1 MKTYLTSYLII
12 LLTSACSSIAF
23 SQTGP
28 GGVSSGTA
36 NLELWLDSKRINSD
50 GSNPTIGSTVSTWY
64 DKSGNGVNVTE
75 NTANVAAYTANGVT
89 FNNTGYLAGSDATL
103 PSGNAARTVFV
114 CASSPTT
121 PTDDVL
127 FFYGTANNNQ
137 SYGILKLASGGI
149 RNYFYNN
156 DLDDVN
162 GWLPQN
168 QMKIVNTSY
177 QANSQ
182 QIYVDGALS
191 VSKTA
196 TPNTALGSLQIGGW
210 NSFSLFS
217 EATIAEVIVFST
229 AINSAQRIIVNNYLA
244 AKYNLTL
251 SSNDIYTMDNAGNGN
266 FDYEVAGIGR
276 VNGSNIHNDSQG
288 SSILRILSPSNLGN
302 NEYLIWGHNNGALR
316 ATNNT
321 DVPAGIQGRY
331 ERVWRASETNAAGTA
346 VDVGSVSMRW
356 DLTGQGIATA
366 SQLRLLVDTDND
378 GLFNDETPIAGATSL
393 GSNVYQFAGVTAI
406 ANGRRFTLATTNI
419 IQTPLPVKLVSFE
432 ASVSNG
438 KVNLDWQTASEFNND
453 YFMLQRSTNGLS
465 WEDFKRIKGAG
476 NSDEYISYNAVD
488 ELPYN
493 GTSYYRLK
501 QVDFDGKYEYS
512 IVERVNL
519 VYQNT
524 VFPNPTVGNVILT
537 RHLDDSNLDLD
548 PIQVYSAEGIS
559 VNDKVITKII
569 SATQLEIDLSSL
581 PAGIYLIK
589 TKTGSLTVEK
599 K

>member
-1 MKTYLTSYLII
+1 
-12 LLTSACSSIAF
+12 
-23 SQTGP
+23 
-28 GGVSSGTA
+28 
-36 NLELWLDSKRINSD
+36 
-50 GSNPTIGSTVSTWY
+50 
-64 DKSGNGVNVTE
+64 
-75 NTANVAAYTANGVT
+75 
-89 FNNTGYLAGSDATL
+89 
-103 PSGNAARTVFV
+103 
-114 CASSPTT
+114 
-121 PTDDVL
+121 
-127 FFYGTANNNQ
+127 
-137 SYGILKLASGGI
+137 
-149 RNYFYNN
+149 
-156 DLDDVN
+156 
-162 GWLPQN
+162 
-168 QMKIVNTSY
+168 
-177 QANSQ
+177 
-182 QIYVDGALS
+182 
-191 VSKTA
+191 
-196 TPNTALGSLQIGGW
+196 
-210 NSFSLFS
+210 
-217 EATIAEVIVFST
+217 
-229 AINSAQRIIVNNYLA
+229 
-244 AKYNLTL
+244 
-251 SSNDIYTMDNAGNGN
+251 MDNAGNGN